1 MFVVCCNKTINM
13 AWNNTSKDIVIGL
26 LTGWGWGGGGGVG
39 GGGGGVVSTPR
50 VPLVNQV

>member
-1 MFVVCCNKTINM
+1 MFVVCCNKTINL

-26 LTGWGWGGGGGVG
+26 LTGE
-39 GGGGGVVSTPR
+39 GVVSTPR